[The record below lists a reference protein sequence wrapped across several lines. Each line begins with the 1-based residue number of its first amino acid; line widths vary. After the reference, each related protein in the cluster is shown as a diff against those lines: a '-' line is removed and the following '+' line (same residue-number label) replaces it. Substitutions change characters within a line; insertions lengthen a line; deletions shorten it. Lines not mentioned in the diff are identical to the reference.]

1 MDSSAQLEKA
11 RELLDNN
18 EPKAAI
24 KLLKPLYRANPTNP
38 EIIEEVATAF
48 ELMEQWE
55 NARGMLAKAIRLN
68 PADADL
74 WIRLSQIYQIQQDL
88 DSAIKALDKGLSH
101 NQDDLAL
108 LTHKAN
114 LLASDGK
121 VEEMRSL
128 INHTIA
134 NYPEHE
140 NELIIERAFIYE
152 SIARQPTEEEEQIK
166 DLLGMRYSVKHLTA
180 AIADLTQALEL
191 DEINTQINLRRAQL
205 YRLLGDYDHA
215 ISDYDEVLGSLDDE
229 NEAFRDFVQNERD
242 KCLNGGRNEREQL
255 ASSLKEGLVNLDQK
269 SELSQQDLL
278 ENSIMNAIAGQIE
291 GGQDIL
297 STIENMDDP
306 DHIVALSI
314 AQDILRNAR
323 EPDADFI
330 AVNKVDYDK
339 AAQKFCEHAETVLS
353 SEGFSSLGDF
363 EPLGLG
369 QQIGQRILLRIF
381 TSDDQRSCA
390 AAFRIKPPRPPIL
403 QWLFLIV
410 TGKWKSAQI
419 VELESE
425 TQDGKFIITNN
436 SGDLNP
442 FNAGDAVDMLSLP
455 LKTKIKDL
463 VSTHRE
469 RINPYG
475 EKELIQLTNAQ
486 EIFSMQERLRILKN
500 DYRASIGFVTDMELK
515 KMLGKQYDKYAGN
528 IRKYLQQLTT
538 DLC

>member
-11 RELLDNN
+11 RELLENN

-24 KLLKPLYRANPTNP
+24 KLLKPLYRANPTKLD
-38 EIIEEVATAF
+38 IIEEVATAF
-48 ELMEQWE
+48 ELLEQWE

-68 PADADL
+68 PTEADL

-88 DSAIKALDKGLSH
+88 ESAYKAVDKGLSH

-108 LTHKAN
+108 LVHKAN

-121 VEEMRSL
+121 IEQMRNL
-128 INHTIA
+128 IDNTIS
-134 NYPEHE
+134 NCPEHE

-166 DLLGMRYSVKHLTA
+166 DLLGMCYSVRHLNT

-191 DEINTQINLRRAQL
+191 DGTNTQINLRRAQL
-205 YRLLGDYDHA
+205 YRLLRDYDHA
-215 ISDYDEVLGSLDDE
+215 ISDYDEVLSALDDE
-229 NEAFRDFVQNERD
+229 NEAFRDFVQIERN

-255 ASSLKEGLVNLDQK
+255 ASSLKAGLVDLDQK

-278 ENSIMNAIAGQIE
+278 ANSIMNALAGQIE
-291 GGQDIL
+291 EGQDVM

-306 DHIVALSI
+306 DHVIALSI

-339 AAQKFCEHAETVLS
+339 PAQKFCEHAEMVLS

-363 EPLGLG
+363 EPRGLR
-369 QQIGQRILLRIF
+369 QQMGQRMLVRIF
-381 TSDDQRSCA
+381 TSDDQRTCA

-403 QWLFLIV
+403 QWVLLIV
-410 TGKWKSAQI
+410 TGKWKTAQI

-425 TQDGKFIITNN
+425 THDGKFIITNN

-442 FNAGDAVDMLSLP
+442 FDAGDSVDMLSLP

-469 RINPYG
+469 RISSYG
-475 EKELIQLTNAQ
+475 KNELIPLINAQ
-486 EIFSMQERLRILKN
+486 EVFSMQERLRILKN
-500 DYRASIGFVTDMELK
+500 DYRASIGFVTDGELK
-515 KMLGKQYDKYAGN
+515 KMLGKQYDKYADN
-528 IRKYLQQLTT
+528 IRKYLNQLTT